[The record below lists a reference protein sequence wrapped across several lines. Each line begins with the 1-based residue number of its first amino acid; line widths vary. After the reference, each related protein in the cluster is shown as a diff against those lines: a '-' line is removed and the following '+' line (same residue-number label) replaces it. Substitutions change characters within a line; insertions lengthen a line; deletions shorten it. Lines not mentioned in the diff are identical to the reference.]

1 MRKQRK
7 QCENIFSDF
16 LKRFSQISGRRP
28 HGNSRVFFACG
39 KIGLSHRNHRNSRK
53 GQGEEEGDGDPVH
66 LLRNPHCQR
75 GATGGEA
82 AGAATGKGG
91 VAKRHKEFQDG
102 VLIRELLINY
112 V

>member
-1 MRKQRK
+1 MA
-7 QCENIFSDF
+7 
-16 LKRFSQISGRRP
+16 GRIEIAE
-28 HGNSRVFFACG
+28 FFASG
-39 KIGLSHRNHRNSRK
+39 KKGLSHRNHRNHRNSRK

-91 VAKRHKEFQDG
+91 VAKCHEEFQDG
-102 VLIRELLINY
+102 VLIRELQINY